1 LKIEKIGD
9 AAIALT
15 SFLLL
20 PLFQFSIL
28 DSQFG
33 LKVRQHFLFSVHPRT
48 ITAGPMAPPS
58 GPDSARRRVISV
70 FLIQGLAGLTVML
83 WLTWLRHEQTALV
96 LRALGHDAPILI
108 GIFILYATIL
118 AVLKFELT
126 DLVYIALVITAYMAM
141 FPILGLVLSSWIAV
155 FVSIGTRILALQQ
168 IGPARI
174 ARQDPV
180 TDYVKA
186 FGLFGTYGIPV
197 VVASTVYEWLGGVVP
212 VMQATPANALR
223 VAAGGAAL
231 VIMNSLLM
239 FWPQR
244 AYGYSIKKIFHLYL
258 VDAGISFVAL
268 PYSTVTALSY
278 GSMGWGGVVALAFTG
293 TVANHIARK
302 LALTRSKS
310 NDILQRLASLTN
322 IGKTISLRN
331 NTDELLMAIYTECR
345 TVIDCSLFSI
355 ALREESK
362 DELAFELDIRNGEM
376 LPKVRIPLGEGLNSW
391 VVHHHQPL
399 LLGSTAEER
408 RFGLQHV
415 ADTKPTESWLGVPMV
430 ARDRV
435 IGVISVESYKKN
447 AFTAD
452 DLIMLTAIA
461 NQAAV
466 AIENA
471 NLYRDLEGL
480 TYALEQRVMERTN
493 ELRET
498 NLRLLAADRSKNQFL
513 ANMSHELRTPLNSI
527 IGFSSVL
534 IEATRG
540 MLQPRLH
547 RFLENIH
554 AAGNHLLELINDI
567 LDLSKIEAGKMELRA
582 DQFDLRETIAAVERV
597 MKGFAAEAKVQI
609 LSYLDPA
616 LPRVRLDEGRLK
628 QILFNLL
635 SNAVKFSPPSAVVA
649 IHCRFVARAESP
661 LGFDTVRIDVTDQG
675 IGIPQDELQRI
686 FVEFYQTEDGR
697 RARNGGTGLG
707 LSLTRNFVELH
718 HGRIEVTSKPGQGST
733 FTLYLP
739 LDYLEAAGAAIPP
752 LQDVGSQARV

>member
-1 LKIEKIGD
+1 M
-9 AAIALT
+9 AA
-15 SFLLL
+15 
-20 PLFQFSIL
+20 
-28 DSQFG
+28 
-33 LKVRQHFLFSVHPRT
+33 K
-48 ITAGPMAPPS
+48 GPE
-58 GPDSARRRVISV
+58 SARRRVISV
-70 FLIQGLAGLTVML
+70 FLLQGLAGLLVML
-83 WLTWLRHEQTALV
+83 WLTWLRHDQTLHI
-96 LRALGHDAPILI
+96 LRTLGSDGPILI
-108 GIFILYATIL
+108 AIFIAFATTL
-118 AVLKFELT
+118 AMLKFELT
-126 DLVYIALVITAYMAM
+126 DLVYVSLVICAYMAM

-155 FVSIGTRILALQQ
+155 FVSVGTRLLSLQQ

-174 ARQDPV
+174 ARQDAM

-197 VVASTVYEWLGGVVP
+197 VAATTVYEALGGAVP
-212 VMQATPANALR
+212 VMQATPANAAR
-223 VAAGGAAL
+223 IAAGGAAL
-231 VIMNSLLM
+231 IVMNSLFM

-244 AYGYSIKKIFHLYL
+244 AYGYSLTKIAQVYVL
-258 VDAGISFVAL
+258 DGGISFVAL
-268 PYSTVTALSY
+268 PYAIVTALSF
-278 GSMGWGGVVALAFTG
+278 GTIGWGGVVALAFTG
-293 TVANHIARK
+293 IIANFIARK
-302 LALTRSKS
+302 LALTRSKQ
-310 NDILQRLASLTN
+310 NDLLSRLASLTN
-322 IGKTISLRN
+322 IGKTISLRY
-331 NTDELLMAIYTECR
+331 NTDELLMAIYNECR

-355 ALREESK
+355 ALLEESQS
-362 DELAFELDIRNGEM
+362 ELAFELDIREGHA
-376 LPKVRIPLGEGLNSW
+376 LPKERIPLGEGLNSW
-391 VVHHHQPL
+391 VVNHHQPL

-408 RFGLQHV
+408 RFGLTSV
-415 ADTKPTESWLGVPMV
+415 KDTKATESWLGVPMI

-452 DLIMLTAIA
+452 DLILLTAIA

-480 TYALEQRVMERTN
+480 TYALEQRVLDRTN

-534 IEATRG
+534 LEATRG
-540 MLQPRLH
+540 LLQPRLH

-554 AAGNHLLELINDI
+554 TAGNHLLELINDI
-567 LDLSKIEAGKMELRA
+567 LDLSKIEAGKMELRT
-582 DQFDLRETIAAVERV
+582 DHFDLRETIAACERV
-597 MKGFAAEAKVQI
+597 MKGFAAEARVQI
-609 LSYLDPA
+609 ISNIDPRVP
-616 LPRVRLDEGRLK
+616 LVRLDEGRLK

-635 SNAVKFSPPSAVVA
+635 SNAVKFSPPHAIVS
-649 IHCRFVARAESP
+649 IHCRYLDKLESP
-661 LGFDTVRIDVTDQG
+661 LLLDTVRIDVTDQG
-675 IGIPQDELQRI
+675 IGIPSDELQRI

-697 RARNGGTGLG
+697 RARKGGTGLG

-739 LDYLEAAGAAIPP
+739 ADFVEASRATLSP
-752 LQDVGSQARV
+752 LQDASPQARV

>member
-1 LKIEKIGD
+1 M
-9 AAIALT
+9 AA
-15 SFLLL
+15 
-20 PLFQFSIL
+20 P
-28 DSQFG
+28 
-33 LKVRQHFLFSVHPRT
+33 
-48 ITAGPMAPPS
+48 

-70 FLIQGLAGLTVML
+70 FLIQGLTGLIVML
-83 WLTWLRHEQTALV
+83 WLTWLRHDQTV
-96 LRALGHDAPILI
+96 GILRALGSDGPILI
-108 GIFILYATIL
+108 GIFILFATTL
-118 AVLKFELT
+118 ALLKFELT
-126 DLVYIALVITAYMAM
+126 DLVYVALVITVYMSM
-141 FPILGLVLSSWIAV
+141 FPILGVVLSAWIAV
-155 FVSIGTRILALQQ
+155 GVSIVTRVLALQQ

-186 FGLFGTYGIPV
+186 FGIFGTYGIPI
-197 VVASTVYEWLGGVVP
+197 VVASSVFEFLGGVAP
-212 VMQATPANALR
+212 VMTATATDAAR
-223 VAAGGAAL
+223 IAAGGAAL
-231 VIMNSLLM
+231 IIMNSLLM

-244 AYGYSIKKIFHLYL
+244 AYGYSIEKILSLYII
-258 VDAGISFVAL
+258 DGGISFISL
-268 PYSTVTALSY
+268 PYATVTALSY
-278 GSMGWGGVVALAFTG
+278 GAMGWGAVVALAFTG
-293 TVANHIARK
+293 SIANYIARK

-310 NDILQRLASLTN
+310 HDLLQRLASLTN

-331 NTDELLMAIYTECR
+331 NTDELLRAIYKECK
-345 TVIDCSLFSI
+345 TVIDCTLFSI
-355 ALREESK
+355 ALHEESK
-362 DELAFELDIRNGEM
+362 NELAFELDMRDGVII
-376 LPKVRIPLGEGLNSW
+376 PKERIPLGEGLNSW
-391 VVHHHQPL
+391 VVQHHQPL
-399 LLGSTAEER
+399 LIGSTAEER
-408 RFGLQHV
+408 RFGLKHV
-415 ADTKPTESWLGVPMV
+415 TDTKPTESWLGVPML

-447 AFTAD
+447 AFSND
-452 DLIMLTAIA
+452 DLILLTAIA

-480 TYALEQRVMERTN
+480 TYALEHRVMERTN

-498 NLRLLAADRSKNQFL
+498 NLRLMAADRSKNQFL

-540 MLQPRLH
+540 LVQPRLH

-567 LDLSKIEAGKMELRA
+567 LDLSKIEAGKMELRT

-597 MKGFAAEAKVQI
+597 VKGFAAEAKVQI
-609 LSYLDPA
+609 LSQLDPA
-616 LPRVRLDEGRLK
+616 LPPVRLDEGRLK

-635 SNAVKFSPPSAVVA
+635 SNAVKFSPPSAIVTV
-649 IHCRFVARAESP
+649 HCRFVSGADSP
-661 LGFDTVRIDVTDQG
+661 IGFDTVRIDVADQG
-675 IGIPQDELQRI
+675 IGIPSDELQRI

-697 RARNGGTGLG
+697 RSRTGGTGLG

-718 HGRIEVTSKPGQGST
+718 HGKIEVSSKPGQGST

-739 LDYLEAAGAAIPP
+739 IDFTEAARAAVSP
-752 LQDVGSQARV
+752 LHDVTSQARV

>member
-1 LKIEKIGD
+1 M
-9 AAIALT
+9 AAA
-15 SFLLL
+15 
-20 PLFQFSIL
+20 
-28 DSQFG
+28 
-33 LKVRQHFLFSVHPRT
+33 
-48 ITAGPMAPPS
+48 

-70 FLIQGLAGLTVML
+70 FLIQGLAGLVVML
-83 WLTWLRHEQTALV
+83 GLTWLRHDQTREI
-96 LRALGHDAPILI
+96 LRALGGDGPILI
-108 GIFILYATIL
+108 AIFIVFAATL
-118 AVLKFELT
+118 ALLKFELT
-126 DLVYIALVITAYMAM
+126 DLLYVALVITAYMAM

-155 FVSIGTRILALQQ
+155 LVSIGTRVASLQQ

-197 VVASTVYEWLGGVVP
+197 VAAATVYEFLGGTFP
-212 VMQATPANALR
+212 VGASTPANAAR
-223 VAAGGAAL
+223 IAAGGVAL
-231 VIMNSLLM
+231 ILTNSLLM

-244 AYGYSIKKIFHLYL
+244 SYGYSIRKIASLYL
-258 VDAGISFVAL
+258 IDGGISLVAL
-268 PYSTVTALSY
+268 PYAIVTALSF
-278 GSMGWGGVVALAFTG
+278 GTMGWGGVVALAFTG
-293 TVANHIARK
+293 IVANYIARK

-310 NDILQRLASLTN
+310 NDLLQRLASLTN
-322 IGKTISLRN
+322 IGKTISLRYT
-331 NTDELLMAIYTECR
+331 TDELLRAIYTECK
-345 TVIDCSLFSI
+345 TVINSSLFAI
-355 ALREESK
+355 ALL
-362 DELAFELDIRNGEM
+362 DEASDQLSFELDMRDGLP
-376 LPKVRIPLGEGLNSW
+376 LPKERIAVGEGLNSW
-391 VVHHHQPL
+391 VVKHHQAL

-408 RFGLQHV
+408 RFGLKAI
-415 ADTKPTESWLGVPMV
+415 ADTKPTESWLGVPMI

-452 DLIMLTAIA
+452 DLILLTAIA

-466 AIENA
+466 AIENS

-534 IEATRG
+534 IDATRG
-540 MLQPRLH
+540 LVQPRLH

-554 AAGNHLLELINDI
+554 TAGNHLLELINDI

-597 MKGFAAEAKVQI
+597 MRGFAAERKVQI
-609 LSYLDPA
+609 VSQIDSTVPA
-616 LPRVRLDEGRLK
+616 VRLDEGRLK

-635 SNAVKFSPPSAVVA
+635 SNAVKFSAQHAVVS
-649 IHCRFVARAESP
+649 IHCRFVGKADSP
-661 LGFDTVRIDVTDQG
+661 LGIDTVRIDVADEG
-675 IGIPQDELQRI
+675 IGIPADELQRI
-686 FVEFYQTEDGR
+686 FVEFYQTEHGR
-697 RARNGGTGLG
+697 RTRGGGTGLG

-718 HGRIEVTSKPGQGST
+718 HGRIEVSSTPGQGST

-739 LDYLEAAGAAIPP
+739 VDYLEAARIAVPP
-752 LQDVGSQARV
+752 LQDANAPARV